1 MQSSESLFL
10 YPKDIGLIDFM
21 KRIQLDRVY
30 RSFEPGLITQGNR
43 VIGRNLKGPSTF
55 LGGFLLEIIQSPYV

>member
-1 MQSSESLFL
+1 MQPSQHQLL

-30 RSFEPGLITQGNR
+30 RSFEPGLITQGDR
-43 VIGRNLKGPSTF
+43 VIGRNLKGPSP
-55 LGGFLLEIIQSPYV
+55 S

>member
-1 MQSSESLFL
+1 MQSSQYLIIYL
-10 YPKDIGLIDFM
+10 KDIGLIDFM

-30 RSFEPGLITQGNR
+30 RSFEPGLITQGNC

-55 LGGFLLEIIQSPYV
+55 LGGSLL